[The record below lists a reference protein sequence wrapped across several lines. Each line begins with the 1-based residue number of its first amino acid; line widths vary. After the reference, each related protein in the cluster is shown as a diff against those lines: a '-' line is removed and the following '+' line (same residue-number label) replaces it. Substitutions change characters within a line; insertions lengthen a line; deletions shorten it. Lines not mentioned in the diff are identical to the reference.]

1 MAAILATKELC
12 KHFGGVWA
20 VDHANLEI
28 FPKQVKS
35 IIGPNGAGKT
45 TLINLITGRLP
56 ASSGAVIYKGE
67 NITKKSPNERVKMG
81 ICRTFQ
87 INSIFLGLT
96 VFENVRI
103 AKQAQLGGSLKIF
116 SSKKSLS
123 RVNDET
129 WSILERIKMTDK
141 SDIIASNLAHGD
153 QRLLEVGIALAGNPE
168 VLFLDEPTAGMSNAE
183 TKRVA
188 QLITD
193 LAKDISVVL
202 VEHDMDLVMEI
213 SDVITVLHQ
222 GVIIAEGDPVT
233 IRKNETVKEA
243 YLGKE
248 E

>member
-168 VLFLDEPTAGMSNAE
+168 VLFLDEPTAGMSSAE